1 MCNYCCTVII
11 RSDHICV
18 IKKKYISVTVA
29 HFQTN
34 DDDNNNNVP
43 VVICDVNYEVC
54 IIMVVGDVSYSQ
66 FCVSLLYVTSVIMR
80 FFFGGGCCFFAVIV
94 VADGSYNQFSAII
107 VV

>member
-18 IKKKYISVTVA
+18 IKKKSISVTVA

-34 DDDNNNNVP
+34 DDDNNNNNNVP

-54 IIMVVGDVSYSQ
+54 IIMVVGDVSYIE

-80 FFFGGGCCFFAVIV
+80 FFFGGV
-94 VADGSYNQFSAII
+94 VVFLQSLL
-107 VV
+107 